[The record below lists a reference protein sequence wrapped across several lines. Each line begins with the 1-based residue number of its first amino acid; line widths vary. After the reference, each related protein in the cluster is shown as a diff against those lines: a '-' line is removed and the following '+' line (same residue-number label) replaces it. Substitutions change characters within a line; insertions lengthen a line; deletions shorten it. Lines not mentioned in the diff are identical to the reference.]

1 MEKYFSDSARYSK
14 EVEFM
19 KLEQGNMIV
28 HEYATKFEHLP
39 CFYSLATIEAW
50 KCRKFEVWGEKDGG
64 PYGC

>member
-50 KCRKFEVWGEKDGG
+50 KCRKFEV
-64 PYGC
+64 